1 MKSSDNESDE
11 LFIINRFV
19 SDSFAERE
27 YRCLGQWKEG
37 ELVYTYTQRKD
48 VGTYE
53 CFVGSIVSQ
62 TDIYIK
68 EAGEHCERDVDPLTH
83 GMLLQR
89 KGMLQRCLP

>member
-62 TDIYIK
+62 TDIK
-68 EAGEHCERDVDPLTH
+68 STSRKLQASTAN
-83 GMLLQR
+83 GMSIL
-89 KGMLQRCLP
+89 